1 MIQFKDF
8 TVNNDA
14 LVFLAMEESEG
25 KTKIY
30 FRDAQSEN
38 SSPVF
43 YIKTSLTQT
52 EILDKLSELKD
63 ATLEVVVL

>member
-1 MIQFKDF
+1 MIQLKDF
-8 TVNNDA
+8 VFNENS
-14 LVFLAMEESEG
+14 LVLLAMEESEG

-43 YIKTSLTQT
+43 WVTSSLTQT